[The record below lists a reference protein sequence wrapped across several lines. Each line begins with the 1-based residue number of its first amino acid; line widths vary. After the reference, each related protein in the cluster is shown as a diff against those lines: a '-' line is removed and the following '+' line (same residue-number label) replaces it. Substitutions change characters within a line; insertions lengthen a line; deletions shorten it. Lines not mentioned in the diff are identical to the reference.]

1 MTTREQLNHERVQAI
16 LEILEKRE
24 GQGVYRD
31 IQRSRN
37 QGEAR
42 QKARDFQRAKA
53 IAEIKA
59 DLRAADNTFDS
70 AETDYLAAT
79 QAASDAE
86 DQYINA
92 STDSERIDA
101 LAQYNLSQDDQF
113 SALLSVVLAQREMIR
128 EISEYLLLSENSV
141 SQGQN

>member
-16 LEILEKRE
+16 LEILEERE
-24 GQGVYRD
+24 GVGIFGD
-31 IQRSRN
+31 IQRSRDR
-37 QGEAR
+37 GDARAEAR
-42 QKARDFQRAKA
+42 SFQRAKA
-53 IAEIKA
+53 ITEIKA
-59 DLRAADNTFDS
+59 DLQAADSTFDT
-70 AETDYLAAT
+70 AEADYLTAT

-92 STDSERIDA
+92 TTDSERIGA

-113 SALLSVVLAQREMIR
+113 AALLSVVLAQREMIR

-141 SQGQN
+141 VQD